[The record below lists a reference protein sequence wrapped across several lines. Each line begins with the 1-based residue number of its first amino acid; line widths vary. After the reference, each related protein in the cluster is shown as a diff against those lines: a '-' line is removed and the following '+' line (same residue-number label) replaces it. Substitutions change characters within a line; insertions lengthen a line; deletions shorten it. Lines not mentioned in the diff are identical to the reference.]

1 MRKMKAAKRMKL
13 SEQTVTARQTKADC
27 HLKEAALASAPVRGR
42 PRVQV
47 PSSNPAAAGS
57 KQAEIPFT
65 REQGARLKE
74 ENDAL
79 RDQLNTIGAENTSL
93 KSKLATFTHAFQ
105 WPHYER
111 TTWFNVSSDTRGA
124 MADGVVRMILLMW
137 CAIIIPPIPKR

>member
-1 MRKMKAAKRMKL
+1 MSQFPASESDNTLPAHMRKMKAAKRMKL

-79 RDQLNTIGAENTSL
+79 RKACHLHPRFPM
-93 KSKLATFTHAFQ
+93 AT
-105 WPHYER
+105 
-111 TTWFNVSSDTRGA
+111 
-124 MADGVVRMILLMW
+124 L
-137 CAIIIPPIPKR
+137 